1 MFASLAS
8 MDPRQSPDGPRE
20 KRPLPPFREVREL
33 PLVADVMQPPDAA
46 VTPNPATHAIWAVSK
61 AVL

>member
-1 MFASLAS
+1 